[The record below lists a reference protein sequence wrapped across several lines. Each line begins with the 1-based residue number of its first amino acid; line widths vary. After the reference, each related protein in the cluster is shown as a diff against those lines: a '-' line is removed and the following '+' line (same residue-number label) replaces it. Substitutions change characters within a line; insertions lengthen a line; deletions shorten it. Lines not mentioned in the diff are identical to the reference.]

1 MMIRQASNDLPSARL
16 PVLAVGTFVSALI
29 EGDTVPS
36 TFEEPTR

>member
-1 MMIRQASNDLPSARL
+1 VILRQASNDLPAEQL
-16 PVLAVGTFVSALI
+16 LVLAVDTFVSALI